1 MTSRYLRGM
10 TITALTRSSIR
21 FFVVAI
27 AACVLTTVTA
37 AGAQAHTSL
46 VSSTPA
52 DGSVITAPVA
62 AITLTFAED
71 LLPSTATLSI
81 NDPAG
86 NVVSSQPVQPDG
98 AVVSMPWPA
107 NLASGAYEIAYR
119 VVGADGHPLLGAVR
133 FTFEDAAAAV
143 SATPMTTSSAAT
155 DSVTPS
161 VTASEAPSPE
171 STTSTGLSTMTLG
184 IILLAVLVVF
194 GFVLSLRRRKRS

>member
-10 TITALTRSSIR
+10 TITALTRSGIR
-21 FFVVAI
+21 FSVVAI

-52 DGSVITAPVA
+52 YDEVVTAPLA
-62 AITLTFAED
+62 NITLTFDED
-71 LLPSTATLSI
+71 LLPSADTISL
-81 NDPAG
+81 NDDAG
-86 NVVSSQPVQPDG
+86 NVITSQQVQPTG
-98 AVVSMPWPA
+98 AEISIPWPS
-107 NLASGAYEIAYR
+107 NLQSGAYEIAYR
-119 VVGADGHPLLGAVR
+119 VVASDGHPLIGAVK
-133 FTFEDAAAAV
+133 FTYQNAAAAV